1 MNKAANKNPDGKTL
15 AVISAK
21 IFSAFGLALTL
32 SLAASAQ
39 ERVLLA
45 TQADTPVAQ
54 RQDASTI
61 ASLSGLQQT
70 AVQAGSVRVIVG
82 LRVPF
87 SQEAWLPAS
96 AVAEQRDEIALM
108 QSSMLRRFP
117 SLATAPHSVDRFET
131 IPFMGLTV
139 TPNELADLANSPEV
153 ISIERDQLAVPNL
166 HYSVPHIGG
175 NTALA
180 SGYSGA
186 GQTVAVLD
194 SGVLKNHSF
203 LQGKVV
209 SEACYSSVSGT
220 TIQSLCPGGATES
233 TAVNSALPCS
243 LDGCDHGTHVAGIV
257 AGSGSSDF
265 SGVAKDAKIIAI
277 QVFSRINDSS
287 VCADLGRPAPCTAS
301 RSVDQIKA
309 LERVYSLRGLY
320 NIASVNISLGGGNYN
335 GTCDSQQPSV
345 KAIID
350 QLASVGIATVVA
362 SGNNGY
368 TGGISAPACISTAVS
383 VGATW
388 ARSGYTN
395 NCEGNYLGTSAV
407 DSVACYSNSSY
418 FLSLLAPGS
427 QIYSSLFNNTYGY
440 RDGTSM
446 AAPHVAGSW
455 AVMKQKNPGATV
467 TEILNTLKNTGTPVS
482 DPRNGIIK
490 PRINLAA
497 ALGITGGGTQYRT
510 LSVQTSAGGRI
521 NSSPAGIDCGTSC
534 AGSFPNGSYVSL
546 VATPNTGYAF
556 AGWTGACTG
565 YASTCSVLM
574 NSSVN
579 VAATFVETAVQVT
592 LVKAGQGQGT
602 ISSNA
607 YSCNQAMCTF
617 TIPRGTILSLAASPG
632 SGSVFSGW
640 SGGNCSGT
648 GMCVITV
655 DSTTTIT
662 ATFNPADNGTLKYV
676 TPISISNLS
685 GDQNSATI
693 YSVLIPP
700 GARNLQIETRSGTGD
715 LDLYVKYGQ
724 QPTLNNW
731 DCRPW
736 VGGNSE
742 KCNFPSPTPGTYYI
756 MTHAFYSYRDAS
768 LLVSYQIG
776 NDTKKLLV
784 PILMLM
790 LD

>member
-362 SGNNGY
+362 SG
-368 TGGISAPACISTAVS
+368 
-383 VGATW
+383 
-388 ARSGYTN
+388 
-395 NCEGNYLGTSAV
+395 
-407 DSVACYSNSSY
+407 
-418 FLSLLAPGS
+418 
-427 QIYSSLFNNTYGY
+427 
-440 RDGTSM
+440 
-446 AAPHVAGSW
+446 
-455 AVMKQKNPGATV
+455 
-467 TEILNTLKNTGTPVS
+467 
-482 DPRNGIIK
+482 
-490 PRINLAA
+490 
-497 ALGITGGGTQYRT
+497 
-510 LSVQTSAGGRI
+510 
-521 NSSPAGIDCGTSC
+521 
-534 AGSFPNGSYVSL
+534 
-546 VATPNTGYAF
+546 
-556 AGWTGACTG
+556 
-565 YASTCSVLM
+565 
-574 NSSVN
+574 
-579 VAATFVETAVQVT
+579 
-592 LVKAGQGQGT
+592 
-602 ISSNA
+602 
-607 YSCNQAMCTF
+607 
-617 TIPRGTILSLAASPG
+617 
-632 SGSVFSGW
+632 
-640 SGGNCSGT
+640 
-648 GMCVITV
+648 
-655 DSTTTIT
+655 
-662 ATFNPADNGTLKYV
+662 
-676 TPISISNLS
+676 
-685 GDQNSATI
+685 
-693 YSVLIPP
+693 
-700 GARNLQIETRSGTGD
+700 
-715 LDLYVKYGQ
+715 
-724 QPTLNNW
+724 
-731 DCRPW
+731 
-736 VGGNSE
+736 
-742 KCNFPSPTPGTYYI
+742 
-756 MTHAFYSYRDAS
+756 
-768 LLVSYQIG
+768 
-776 NDTKKLLV
+776 
-784 PILMLM
+784 
-790 LD
+790 